1 MVELVGACWKAAVPP
16 LLEHPQPV
24 SAAVYP
30 PILIKTDSKIIQ
42 EFLQMAKSSNSKAK
56 QSSGSGGFGKLL
68 LGFLL
73 GVVAV
78 AASLFL
84 YLKFGPLPIAV
95 ADQPF
100 PFEKQIV
107 RLPLGARI
115 DRESKTA
122 PFGTSEDVFESG
134 AHIYRVQ
141 CAACHG
147 TPGHDVSYAKHMY
160 PAAPP
165 LWKKHGKSSVVG
177 VSDDEPGETYWK
189 IANGI
194 RLTGMPAFNHVLS
207 DTQMW
212 QVSLLLKNADKDL
225 PNPVTQILDA
235 PTP

>member
-1 MVELVGACWKAAVPP
+1 
-16 LLEHPQPV
+16 
-24 SAAVYP
+24 
-30 PILIKTDSKIIQ
+30 
-42 EFLQMAKSSNSKAK
+42 MAKSSGSTAK
-56 QSSGSGGFGKLL
+56 RSSGGGFGKLL
-68 LGFLL
+68 FGFLL

-78 AASLFL
+78 AGGLFL
-84 YLKFGPLPIAV
+84 SLKFGPLPVAV

-100 PFEKQIV
+100 PFEKEIV

-147 TPGHDVSYAKHMY
+147 TPGHDIAYAKHMF
-160 PAAPP
+160 PSAPQ
-165 LWKKHGKSSVVG
+165 LWKKHGASGVVG

-189 IANGI
+189 VANGI
-194 RLTGMPAFNHVLS
+194 RLTGMPAFNHGLS